1 MPLYFV
7 ENRGQV
13 DARAAYYLHGKDKSL
28 YFTSAGI
35 TFVLSPHANE
45 KSDMLVRASYGDAAS
60 KDWLLKLDFV
70 NAKPTTPTAEEQTPA
85 TISYLKGPREGW
97 KPGLKSY
104 SRLVYADLWPG
115 IDLVY
120 SGTSD
125 RLKYEFVVKPGADPR
140 QIRLAYNGASSVGIK
155 DGELEIATPLGT
167 FRDDKPYAYQ
177 ESAGRR
183 VEVSMAY
190 RLEAQPGAY
199 GFRVGAYD
207 AKKPLVL
214 DPAIIIYSGFIG
226 GFGDDI
232 ARGVAADSDGNAYV
246 TGETASDQTTFPET
260 TGAFDRTQNGGV
272 DAFVAKVKADGT
284 GLVYATFI
292 GGDGDDRGNAIAL
305 EQGCAPPCA
314 AYITGETD
322 SDETT
327 FPTTTGAFNETS
339 NGGIDAFVVKVN
351 EDGTDLLFATFFGGS
366 GTDRGKGIAVDG
378 SGAAYITGETGS
390 TETSSPNPF
399 PVSVGPGL
407 TQGGGLDAFVA
418 RISGADGGTLDYA
431 GFIGGAGDDRG
442 NAIALEP
449 SCSSPCDVYV
459 GGEASS
465 SEVSFPV
472 TTGAF
477 DETHNGG
484 IDGFVA
490 KVLFDGSDL
499 EYATYIG
506 GSGTDRVNG
515 IAVDVSGLA
524 YVAGETNSNETT
536 FPDGDGFNGVAGF
549 DKVQN
554 GLFDAFVARVSADGA
569 DLDYA
574 TYIGGDGDDRANAIA
589 IAPDC
594 VSPCQAFVGG
604 ETESDQTTFPEKTG
618 PDTTANGGVDGFV
631 AVVETDGTTL
641 VTAGFIGGPSDDR
654 VHAIA
659 ADDRGGVFL
668 AGESDAVAAGT
679 TTRFPTKSGP
689 DTSQN
694 GGLDAF
700 VTKLCVTVCLDL
712 TIKMTT
718 STKVVSPGDTITYTV
733 TVTNKGPDT
742 ATGVVVDAPLPA
754 GATLPV
760 APGCDTSVQCVIGT
774 MAKGASTVI
783 TISFTAPS
791 TTGQLV
797 YTATVTSDDTD
808 TNGNSDTSTVK
819 SNVLLPDL
827 IVKKVTLDVTTVAVG
842 GSINITDTTS
852 NKQSVPVAPAATP
865 AFTTAFYLSTDKNF
879 GGDVLLGGRLI
890 AGGLSGK
897 GTSTGTTIVVIPA
910 LTTPGTY
917 YIIAVADDGNAV
929 DEGANEGK
937 NTKAS
942 KKFTVT
948 P

>member
-28 YFTSAGI
+28 YFTSTGI
-35 TFVLSPHANE
+35 AFVLSPRAKE
-45 KSDMLVRASYGDAAS
+45 KPDMLVRVSSGNTPSDQ
-60 KDWLLKLDFV
+60 WLLKLDFL
-70 NAKPTTPTAEEQTPA
+70 NAKPTTPTAEEQTSA

-97 KPGLKSY
+97 KAGLKSY
-104 SRLVYADLWPG
+104 SKLVYADLWPG

-155 DGELEIATPLGT
+155 DGELEIATPAGT

-177 ESAGRR
+177 EIAGRR
-183 VEVSMAY
+183 AEVPMAY
-190 RLEAQPGAY
+190 RLEAPPGAY

-207 AKKPLVL
+207 ATKPLVL

-226 GFGDDI
+226 GLGDDI

-292 GGDGDDRGNAIAL
+292 GGDGDDIGNAIAL

-327 FPTTTGAFNETS
+327 FPTTTGAFNETA

-351 EDGTDLLFATFFGGS
+351 EDGSDLLFATFFGGS

-378 SGAAYITGETGS
+378 TGAAYITGETGS

-449 SCSSPCDVYV
+449 SCINPCTAYV

-472 TTGAF
+472 TSGAF

-490 KVLFDGSDL
+490 KVSSDGSGL

-506 GSGTDRVNG
+506 GGGTDRVNG
-515 IAVDVSGLA
+515 IAADVSGLA
-524 YVAGETNSNETT
+524 YVAGETNSTETT
-536 FPDGDGFNGVAGF
+536 FPDGDGFNGLAGF
-549 DKVQN
+549 DKIQN
-554 GLFDAFVARVSADGA
+554 GLFDAFVARVSADGG

-574 TYIGGDGDDRANAIA
+574 TFIGGDGDDRANAIA
-589 IAPDC
+589 IAPHC
-594 VSPCQAFVGG
+594 VSPSRRSSPARPTPIRRHFRKRPGRIPRR
-604 ETESDQTTFPEKTG
+604 TAAWTASSPWSRPTARRSSRRASSAAPA
-618 PDTTANGGVDGFV
+618 TTACTRSPPTIEAAFSSPANRTPWRRAPRRAFRLKAARTRRRT
-631 AVVETDGTTL
+631 AVST
-641 VTAGFIGGPSDDR
+641 PSWQSS
-654 VHAIA
+654 AWA
-659 ADDRGGVFL
+659 
-668 AGESDAVAAGT
+668 S
-679 TTRFPTKSGP
+679 
-689 DTSQN
+689 
-694 GGLDAF
+694 
-700 VTKLCVTVCLDL
+700 
-712 TIKMTT
+712 
-718 STKVVSPGDTITYTV
+718 
-733 TVTNKGPDT
+733 
-742 ATGVVVDAPLPA
+742 
-754 GATLPV
+754 
-760 APGCDTSVQCVIGT
+760 
-774 MAKGASTVI
+774 AST
-783 TISFTAPS
+783 SS
-791 TTGQLV
+791 
-797 YTATVTSDDTD
+797 
-808 TNGNSDTSTVK
+808 
-819 SNVLLPDL
+819 
-827 IVKKVTLDVTTVAVG
+827 
-842 GSINITDTTS
+842 
-852 NKQSVPVAPAATP
+852 
-865 AFTTAFYLSTDKNF
+865 
-879 GGDVLLGGRLI
+879 
-890 AGGLSGK
+890 
-897 GTSTGTTIVVIPA
+897 
-910 LTTPGTY
+910 
-917 YIIAVADDGNAV
+917 
-929 DEGANEGK
+929 
-937 NTKAS
+937 
-942 KKFTVT
+942 
-948 P
+948 